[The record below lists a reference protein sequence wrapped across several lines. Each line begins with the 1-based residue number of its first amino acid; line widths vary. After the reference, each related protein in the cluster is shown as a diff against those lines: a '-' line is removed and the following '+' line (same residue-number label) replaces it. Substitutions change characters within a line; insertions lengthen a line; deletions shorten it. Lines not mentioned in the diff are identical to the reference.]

1 MIFGVVTM
9 LLAITGFV
17 PQIVVKILELLI
29 QTLNSIIHWVAS
41 FDSFIFRNISFN
53 QLMMWSFY
61 LLIITFFIFIKT
73 KSYRNLLATI
83 ASVIL
88 LQSTF
93 IYNKINSEASSEGI
107 VFNVRKNNL
116 ITERNGQ
123 KVLIYANDSIIN
135 NLSTNLGIQSYL
147 MGNFSTIAA
156 AKPIDNLMYINSKKV
171 LVIDSSAIFLKNIK
185 PDVLIITNSPKLN
198 LDRVLE
204 TVTPKIV
211 VVDGSN
217 FKSYSKLWEA
227 TCRKRKIPFHN
238 THEKGF
244 YIF

>member
-1 MIFGVVTM
+1 
-9 LLAITGFV
+9 L
-17 PQIVVKILELLI
+17 
-29 QTLNSIIHWVAS
+29 
-41 FDSFIFRNISFN
+41 R
-53 QLMMWSFY
+53 
-61 LLIITFFIFIKT
+61 
-73 KSYRNLLATI
+73 
-83 ASVIL
+83 
-88 LQSTF
+88 
-93 IYNKINSEASSEGI
+93 
-107 VFNVRKNNL
+107 
-116 ITERNGQ
+116 
-123 KVLIYANDSIIN
+123 
-135 NLSTNLGIQSYL
+135 
-147 MGNFSTIAA
+147 
-156 AKPIDNLMYINSKKV
+156 
-171 LVIDSSAIFLKNIK
+171 IDSSAIFLKNIK